1 MLIETIYVKE
11 SRRSGHMEISRYFSF
26 GLDINKASTHYENG
40 RHLFKEKLLKK
51 ITPLL
56 LFVEEDFGT
65 DIVNLGKF
73 SASRL

>member
-1 MLIETIYVKE
+1 MEYYLLIIA
-11 SRRSGHMEISRYFSF
+11 RRE
-26 GLDINKASTHYENG
+26 NK
-40 RHLFKEKLLKK
+40 RQLLKEKLLEK

-56 LFVEEDFGT
+56 LFLEEDFGA

>member
-1 MLIETIYVKE
+1 MSRKVGGQVKW
-11 SRRSGHMEISRYFSF
+11 RFPGISL
-26 GLDINKASTHYENG
+26 LDWILTKASTHYENG